1 MKNALL
7 EREKLARCE
16 LMPSTIRLL
25 PFLLCAIRRERIFP
39 FDLGCRLWMMEVGT
53 RERERNRR
61 SLLLDRLFRGIIL
74 IDGDWVARKKF
85 NESNI

>member
-39 FDLGCRLWMMEVGT
+39 FDLGCRLWTMEEGT
-53 RERERNRR
+53 REREIGGVCVIGQIVSGNYF
-61 SLLLDRLFRGIIL
+61 DRWRLGGEEKI
-74 IDGDWVARKKF
+74 
-85 NESNI
+85 